1 MGSAI
6 VVLGRPL
13 WMRINRA
20 AYVAKRDV
28 QSALM
33 SVRFDKVSNYQRS
46 AYYTENISLGGKSSR
61 GPACRFVALDSD
73 VLSQPMYVGAFRQMA
88 WGTPAQT
95 RVKSD
100 SAAVRA
106 P

>member
-1 MGSAI
+1 MW
-6 VVLGRPL
+6 PKE
-13 WMRINRA
+13 MRK
-20 AYVAKRDV
+20 VH
-28 QSALM
+28 LC
-33 SVRFDKVSNYQRS
+33 RFDLIKSATTNES

-61 GPACRFVALDSD
+61 GRACRFVALDSD